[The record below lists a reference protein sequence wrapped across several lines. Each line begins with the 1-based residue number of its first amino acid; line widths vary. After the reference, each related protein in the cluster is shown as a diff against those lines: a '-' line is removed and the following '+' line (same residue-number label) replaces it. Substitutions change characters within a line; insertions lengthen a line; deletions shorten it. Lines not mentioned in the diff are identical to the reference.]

1 MIYYTHAENND
12 VIRWWGL
19 QMPLYFLLGTL
30 NESGQQM
37 LQRDPDLMCESIKE
51 CNFKGA
57 HILGQYAVLGKYD
70 YVMMA
75 EADDNEAV
83 GRLALEIGV
92 KVGLHTETLPAM
104 AIGDFSDGNPDERG
118 RSAQHADAPSGEEW
132 RLPPSDS

>member
-1 MIYYTHAENND
+1 
-12 VIRWWGL
+12 
-19 QMPLYFLLGTL
+19 MPLYFLLGTL
-30 NESGQQM
+30 NATGQQM
-37 LQRDPDLMCESIKE
+37 LQSNPDVMSETIKE
-51 CNFKGA
+51 CKVPGA

-104 AIGDFSDGNPDERG
+104 AVGDFSEGDSDERG
-118 RSAQHADAPSGEEW
+118 RSAQHADAPSGQEW
-132 RLPPSDS
+132 RLPPSES

>member
-1 MIYYTHAENND
+1 
-12 VIRWWGL
+12 
-19 QMPLYFLLGTL
+19 MPLYFLLGTL
-30 NESGQQM
+30 NENGQQM
-37 LQRDPDLMCESIKE
+37 LQRNPDVMSETIKE
-51 CNFKGA
+51 CKVQGA

-104 AIGDFSDGNPDERG
+104 AIGDFSDGDPDARG

-132 RLPPSDS
+132 RLPPSES